1 MKIIVFSKWF
11 QGINEI
17 SYQKKW
23 LPRLNAQVCVSSAF
37 YQHNLG
43 FECYGDI
50 NEKTEAKGVGGV
62 GGWGGGWR
70 VLLSPDL
77 ELHI

>member
-1 MKIIVFSKWF
+1 MHFFLKIYVKGMKIIVFSKWF

-50 NEKTEAKGVGGV
+50 NEKTEAKGVDRKSV
-62 GGWGGGWR
+62 
-70 VLLSPDL
+70 V
-77 ELHI
+77 